1 MPRKQWRAGFSR
13 HGALAPPKA
22 RPSKLC
28 RLSGQPGLNGVAFNV
43 PTDAV
48 VFTGVTYDATEVF
61 LLPEFFSAPSQY
73 AVGRTGR
80 RSFYQAHKV
89 CNWCRGR
96 TKQMD
101 VARHDYG
108 GIDLAKS
115 VGGGSEQLI
124 LNQAGDLDLL
134 QIKRTRTSC
143 IKQAVPRDKRLT
155 GSKVLPF
162 ERTLRRQ
169 AAMQPPRKKYRQ
181 SRSIYMRQPAAIAS
195 HAILCAR
202 AATLLKLVRGAEA
215 PRRLKPALPYA
226 D

>member
-13 HGALAPPKA
+13 RGASAPPNT
-22 RPSKLC
+22 RPTKLC
-28 RLSGQPGLNGVAFNV
+28 RLSGQPGLNGIPFNV
-43 PTDAV
+43 TTDAV
-48 VFTGVTYDATEVF
+48 VLTGVTYDATEVF
-61 LLPEFFSAPSQY
+61 LLPEFFSAPSPY

-80 RSFYQAHKV
+80 RSFNLAHKV
-89 CNWCRGR
+89 PNWCRGR
-96 TKQMD
+96 AKQMD
-101 VARHDYG
+101 VVRHDHE
-108 GIDLAKS
+108 GIDRAKS
-115 VGGGSEQLI
+115 VGGGFKQI
-124 LNQAGDLDLL
+124 FLNQSGDLHLP
-134 QIKRTRTSC
+134 QIKRTRASC
-143 IKQAVPRDKRLT
+143 IEQTLPRDKRLT

>member
-1 MPRKQWRAGFSR
+1 MHTKQWRAGFSR

-22 RPSKLC
+22 RSSKLC
-28 RLSGQPGLNGVAFNV
+28 RLSGQPGFNGVPFNV

-48 VFTGVTYDATEVF
+48 ALTGVTYDAIEVF

-89 CNWCRGR
+89 PNRCRGR
-96 TKQMD
+96 AKQMD
-101 VARHDYG
+101 VIWHDHE

-115 VGGGSEQLI
+115 VGGGFVQLR
-124 LNQAGDLDLL
+124 LHQSGDLDLP
-134 QIKRTRTSC
+134 QVAGTGTSGVQ
-143 IKQAVPRDKRLT
+143 QAVPRYKRFT
-155 GSKVLPF
+155 GCKVLPF
-162 ERTLRRQ
+162 EPTLRRQ
-169 AAMQPPRKKYRQ
+169 ATMQPPSKKDRQ
-181 SRSIYMRQPAAIAS
+181 PRRIYMRQAAAIAS
-195 HAILCAR
+195 HAILCHSR
-202 AATLLKLVRGAEA
+202 ATLLKLVRGAEA